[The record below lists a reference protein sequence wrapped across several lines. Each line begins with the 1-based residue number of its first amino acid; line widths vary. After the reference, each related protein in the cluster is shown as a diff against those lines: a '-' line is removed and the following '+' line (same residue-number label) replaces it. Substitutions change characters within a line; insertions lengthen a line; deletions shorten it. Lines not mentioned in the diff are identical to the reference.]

1 MNVTEHPGTRSVARR
16 EGRIVLMHDG
26 VDTPHSS
33 KRMLR
38 ISIKQWRLFQAVV
51 DNDGFVGAANKL
63 NISQSSISHALA
75 KLQNQ
80 LGVSLLLIR
89 GRKAY
94 ITEEGKMLLARSR
107 DLVRQAEQ
115 LEELGEFMR
124 LGREPEVRIAVEPH
138 YPVDLLMRAFYNL
151 NRQSYKPRLEIREV
165 GLATLGQL
173 LNQDKVDLGVSTAT
187 LPGFVSNKLIEIE
200 HVAVAHADSPLFSTG
215 RAISNSELNDYFQI
229 IFRTVDNETGHY
241 GVDEGIEGQ
250 RAWRV
255 SSLDSAA
262 EALQFGMGYAW
273 LPRYRVQRWLDDGW
287 ARIIPLDC
295 GHSYTMQIH
304 LIRGRNVVP
313 GSGAQRFAE
322 ALQAATNDYPAL
334 QGAGDNCGQ
343 ASAGKHDTT
352 CSCRRSP

>member
-1 MNVTEHPGTRSVARR
+1 MNVTEPSGTRSVARR
-16 EGRIVLMHDG
+16 ERRIGLMHDE
-26 VDTPHSS
+26 VHTRQPTE
-33 KRMLR
+33 RMLR

-51 DNDGFVGAANKL
+51 DNGGFVGAANKL

-75 KLQNQ
+75 KLQDQ
-80 LGVSLLLIR
+80 LGVPLLLIR
-89 GRKAY
+89 GRKAH
-94 ITEEGKMLLARSR
+94 ITEQGKTLLARSR
-107 DLVRQAEQ
+107 DLVRQAGQ

-138 YPVDLLMRAFYNL
+138 YPVDLLMRAFCNL

-165 GLATLGQL
+165 GLTTLGQL
-173 LNQDKVDLGVSTAT
+173 LHQDEVDLGVSTAI
-187 LPGFVSNKLIEIE
+187 LPGFASNKLIEIE
-200 HVAVAHADSPLFSTG
+200 HVAVAHADSPLFSTSRTIG
-215 RAISNSELNDYFQI
+215 NGELNDYFQI
-229 IFRTVDNETGHY
+229 VFRTGDDEPGHY
-241 GVDEGIEGQ
+241 GIHEGMRGQ

-255 SSLDSAA
+255 NSLDSAA

-295 GHSYTMQIH
+295 GHSYTIQIY

-313 GSGAQRFAE
+313 GSGAQRFAD

-334 QGAGDNCGQ
+334 QGAGDNCSQ
-343 ASAGKHDTT
+343 TSAGKHDTT
-352 CSCRRSP
+352 CTCWRSP